1 MGYLK
6 TLKHLNVPKTTLEV
20 YVKRGR
26 PLKEQC
32 TLRMGRKPVLSPE
45 MEEDLVLEITF
56 EFLGEIPSDRGSVT
70 STAPSDDDLL
80 DEELLDDQQSSKFQN
95 NEQFDEVDNQ
105 LSGTIDEWDSEDDM
119 PLTNI
124 AQRRTKWT
132 KNAEL
137 YVCPEPFR
145 EDFGRN
151 ILEEIESPVET
162 FLYLFTEQLIKK
174 LVFET
179 NLYSTQEGGRF
190 TSTTFDEIKSFLR
203 INIMMGLTRKPSYKD
218 YWSSRHEMR
227 DLFISSAMGRDR
239 P

>member
-1 MGYLK
+1 MMAGFRNILID
-6 TLKHLNVPKTTLEV
+6 
-20 YVKRGR
+20 
-26 PLKEQC
+26 
-32 TLRMGRKPVLSPE
+32 LSK
-45 MEEDLVLEITF
+45 LSSNAAF
-56 EFLGEIPSDRGSVT
+56 EFLGEIRSDTGSVT

-145 EDFGRN
+145 EDFGPN
-151 ILEEIESPVET
+151 SLEEIESPVET

-190 TSTTFDEIKSFLR
+190 ISTTFDEMKSFLR
-203 INIMMGLTRKPSYKD
+203 INIMMGLTRKPIYKD